1 MNFSIILFFW
11 QNSNS
16 EIQLSNFPD
25 LTQPANRVA
34 SATVYIVVLGTLCFC
49 FHLVETICENIKRHE
64 NLSIVLN

>member
-1 MNFSIILFFW
+1 M
-11 QNSNS
+11 
-16 EIQLSNFPD
+16 SNFPD

-34 SATVYIVVLGTLCFC
+34 SATVYIVALGTLCFC